1 MPYDELLKQRRLN
14 PYQAKPQE
22 IARLLQVAARDLA
35 TAEKMLFDD
44 LYLVLVN
51 YYIGGLQ
58 VTKVD
63 SVVKTREMPG

>member
-1 MPYDELLKQRRLN
+1 
-14 PYQAKPQE
+14 
-22 IARLLQVAARDLA
+22 
-35 TAEKMLFDD
+35 MLFDD